1 MLDDQF
7 QLEDEDWG
15 SAVVDISLLLLEDL
29 DEMSGDSLEGGPPE
43 AWMVV
48 PWVPPPPP
56 EVVVLPN
63 WISVEEFTERVT
75 QWRTA
80 GMSIPDT
87 LRAATASWRVPPAV
101 AGSGGAASDRL

>member
-1 MLDDQF
+1 LLDDQF

-29 DEMSGDSLEGGPPE
+29 DEMSGDSLESGPPE

-56 EVVVLPN
+56 ELVVLPN

-87 LRAATASWRVPPAV
+87 VRAANASWRVAPAV
-101 AGSGGAASDRL
+101 AGSGGAASGRL